1 MKQLQY
7 RSLVAGSALVVLLG
21 ASGSAFAL
29 GEKWCKNS
37 VAERFSDASMAE
49 ISVSASVP
57 MKNGDARVDW
67 SVQTEKTS
75 AMGYCKV
82 NKGGDVVK
90 VKIDHH
96 KKYHDSD
103 SGGNSGSD
111 EQDGFYYDKHI
122 GKWRDPDGET
132 CHTCTPENGFPD
144 HNSSN
149 RSSYKPKNKFERQMQ
164 KELNKSLSADDIKA
178 LNSLK

>member
-1 MKQLQY
+1 MKQSQY
-7 RSLVAGSALVVLLG
+7 HSLVAGAALFALLG
-21 ASGSAFAL
+21 ASGSAIAL

-37 VAERFSDASMAE
+37 VAERFSDASMAD

-57 MKNGDARVDW
+57 LKHGEARVDW

-103 SGGNSGSD
+103 PGGKSGSD

-122 GKWRDPDGET
+122 GKWRDPAGET

-144 HNSSN
+144 HNSSHHDSN
-149 RSSYKPKNKFERQMQ
+149 QPKN
-164 KELNKSLSADDIKA
+164 
-178 LNSLK
+178 